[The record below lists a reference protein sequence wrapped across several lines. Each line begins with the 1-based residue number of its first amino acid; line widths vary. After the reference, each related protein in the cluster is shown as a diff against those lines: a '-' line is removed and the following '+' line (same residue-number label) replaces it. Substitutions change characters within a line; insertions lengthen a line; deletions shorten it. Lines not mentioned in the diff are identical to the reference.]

1 VLGRELA
8 AQEEVQLAI
17 AVDVGERGGRQEA
30 GEGLHQDRVGEVEG
44 GALGSALVEE
54 QEGQRVLRPG
64 WRGNAYGGPAGLFCY
79 WLVRGEIDTAQSAR
93 WPTFLK
99 EARLTI

>member
-1 VLGRELA
+1 MNRAEEL
-8 AQEEVQLAI
+8 L
-17 AVDVGERGGRQEA
+17 DT
-30 GEGLHQDRVGEVEG
+30 
-44 GALGSALVEE
+44 
-54 QEGQRVLRPG
+54 